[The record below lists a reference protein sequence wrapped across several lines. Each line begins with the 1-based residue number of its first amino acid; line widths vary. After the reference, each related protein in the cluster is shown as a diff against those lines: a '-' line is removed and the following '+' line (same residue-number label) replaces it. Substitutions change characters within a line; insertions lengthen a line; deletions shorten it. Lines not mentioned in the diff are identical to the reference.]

1 MQLNKLRFLH
11 LSNLGGV
18 MPVDKDIVDRMFRL
32 VDTKFKEQKDF
43 AAAIGVDASHISR
56 WRNRKSSS
64 YVKRL
69 EKISRVLG
77 VTPQYLLSGGT
88 SEEDAASKESR
99 ADEVS
104 EDDLKAAFW
113 GGDKDLSPEDL
124 DAMWGDVKRFA
135 AFIAQQKRQEKQQHD

>member
-1 MQLNKLRFLH
+1 M
-11 LSNLGGV
+11 
-18 MPVDKDIVDRMFRL
+18 DKDIVDRMFRL

>member
-1 MQLNKLRFLH
+1 
-11 LSNLGGV
+11 

-99 ADEVS
+99 SDAVS
-104 EDDLKAAFW
+104 DDDIKAAFFE
-113 GGDKDLSPEDL
+113 GAEDL
-124 DAMWGDVKRFA
+124 TKEEMDALWEDARDYMRYKLEQR
-135 AFIAQQKRQEKQQHD
+135 RKQQQ

>member
-1 MQLNKLRFLH
+1 
-11 LSNLGGV
+11 
-18 MPVDKDIVDRMFRL
+18 MPVDKDIVDRMFKL

-69 EKISRVLG
+69 EKISQVLG
-77 VTPQYLLSGGT
+77 TTPQYLLSGGT
-88 SEEDAASKESR
+88 SEEDTASKESR
-99 ADEVS
+99 ADAVS

-135 AFIAQQKRQEKQQHD
+135 AFIAQQKRQEKQQDD

>member
-1 MQLNKLRFLH
+1 M
-11 LSNLGGV
+11 
-18 MPVDKDIVDRMFRL
+18 DKDIVDRMFRL

-104 EDDLKAAFW
+104 EDDFKAAFW

>member
-1 MQLNKLRFLH
+1 
-11 LSNLGGV
+11 

-99 ADEVS
+99 SDAVS
-104 EDDLKAAFW
+104 EDDIKAAFFE
-113 GGDKDLSPEDL
+113 GAEDL
-124 DAMWGDVKRFA
+124 TKEEMDALWEDARDYMRYKLEQR
-135 AFIAQQKRQEKQQHD
+135 RKQQQ

>member
-1 MQLNKLRFLH
+1 
-11 LSNLGGV
+11 
-18 MPVDKDIVDRMFRL
+18 MPVDEDIVDRMFRL

-77 VTPQYLLSGGT
+77 VTPQYLLSGDK
-88 SEEDAASKESR
+88 SKEDATSHKNKS
-99 ADEVS
+99 VS
-104 EDDLKAAFW
+104 VNEDDLKAAFFE
-113 GGDKDLSPEDL
+113 GGEDLSQEEMDELWEDAKDYIQYKL
-124 DAMWGDVKRFA
+124 DKRRRKKKWP
-135 AFIAQQKRQEKQQHD
+135 IIR

>member
-1 MQLNKLRFLH
+1 M
-11 LSNLGGV
+11 
-18 MPVDKDIVDRMFRL
+18 DKDIVDRMFRL

-88 SEEDAASKESR
+88 SEEDATSKEPRSD
-99 ADEVS
+99 AVS

>member
-1 MQLNKLRFLH
+1 
-11 LSNLGGV
+11 
-18 MPVDKDIVDRMFRL
+18 MPVDEDIVDRMFRL

-77 VTPQYLLSGGT
+77 VTPQYLLSGDK
-88 SEEDAASKESR
+88 SKEDATSHKNKS
-99 ADEVS
+99 VS
-104 EDDLKAAFW
+104 VNEDDLKAAFFE
-113 GGDKDLSPEDL
+113 GGEDLSQEEMDELWEDAKDYIQYKL
-124 DAMWGDVKRFA
+124 DQRRRK
-135 AFIAQQKRQEKQQHD
+135 KK

>member
-1 MQLNKLRFLH
+1 M
-11 LSNLGGV
+11 
-18 MPVDKDIVDRMFRL
+18 DKDIVDRMFRL

-88 SEEDAASKESR
+88 SEEDAASKEPRSD
-99 ADEVS
+99 AVS

>member
-1 MQLNKLRFLH
+1 M
-11 LSNLGGV
+11 
-18 MPVDKDIVDRMFRL
+18 DKDIVDRMFEL
-32 VDTKFKEQKDF
+32 VDKKFKEQKDF

-69 EKISRVLG
+69 EKISHVLG
-77 VTPQYLLSGGT
+77 TTPQYLLSGGK
-88 SEEDAASKESR
+88 SEEDATSKEPRSD
-99 ADEVS
+99 AVS

>member
-1 MQLNKLRFLH
+1 
-11 LSNLGGV
+11 

>member
-1 MQLNKLRFLH
+1 
-11 LSNLGGV
+11 
-18 MPVDKDIVDRMFRL
+18 MPVDKDIVDRMFEL
-32 VDTKFKEQKDF
+32 VDKKFKEQKDF

-69 EKISRVLG
+69 EKISHVLG
-77 VTPQYLLSGGT
+77 TTPQYLLSGGK
-88 SEEDAASKESR
+88 SEEDATSKEPRSD
-99 ADEVS
+99 AVS